1 VNNIQENPFL
11 LYPHQNLFLSS
22 SKERNVA
29 GIRECE
35 REKERERE
43 KVSVVCVCVCVY
55 VCVCERE
62 RESLIVPGMLCWVNV
77 NYSVFI
83 TWTHSLPK
91 LAINPG

>member
-1 VNNIQENPFL
+1 MNNIQENPFTIQ
-11 LYPHQNLFLSS
+11 HQNLFLSS

-29 GIRECE
+29 GIRESG
-35 REKERERE
+35 RAGERE
-43 KVSVVCVCVCVY
+43 KVSVVCVCVCV
-55 VCVCERE
+55 CAEKERG

-91 LAINPG
+91 TGNKSRLD